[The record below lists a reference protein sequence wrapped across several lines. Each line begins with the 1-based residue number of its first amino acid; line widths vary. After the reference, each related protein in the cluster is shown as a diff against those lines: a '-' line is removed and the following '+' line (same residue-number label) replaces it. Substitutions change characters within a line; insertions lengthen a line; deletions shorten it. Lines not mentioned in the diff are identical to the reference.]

1 MFRLAEQNNTST
13 GSSGQLAN
21 GHVFAERR
29 HRNPHLKDTATFGP
43 IRRLFRSLAEQNNT
57 STGSSGQLA
66 NGHVFAEKRNS
77 VSGNFA
83 RFTRENNREIKK
95 WFTLAEQN
103 NAFTGSSGQS
113 DVEGE
118 ERQPRHDDEEE
129 DEERQP
135 KHDDEEEGEERQPR
149 HDDEEEGEER
159 RPRHDDEEEDDE
171 ERSPRRRG
179 GRGGDQE
186 DVSEEDIERFAL
198 RHNIQ

>member
-57 STGSSGQLA
+57 STGSSGQ
-66 NGHVFAEKRNS
+66 
-77 VSGNFA
+77 
-83 RFTRENNREIKK
+83 
-95 WFTLAEQN
+95 
-103 NAFTGSSGQS
+103 S

-118 ERQPRHDDEEE
+118 ERQPKHDDEEE

-135 KHDDEEEGEERQPR
+135 RHDDEEEGEERQPR

-159 RPRHDDEEEDDE
+159 RPIHDEGEEDDE
-171 ERSPRRRG
+171 ERRPRRRG

>member
-1 MFRLAEQNNTST
+1 MFR
-13 GSSGQLAN
+13 
-21 GHVFAERR
+21 
-29 HRNPHLKDTATFGP
+29 
-43 IRRLFRSLAEQNNT
+43 LAEQNNT

-135 KHDDEEEGEERQPR
+135 RHDDEEEGEERQPR

-159 RPRHDDEEEDDE
+159 RPRHDEGEEDDE
-171 ERSPRRRG
+171 ERRPRRRG